1 MHFISDS
8 LDRTDVMK
16 GVDLTLVGSLL
27 GLASSV
33 LTSAL
38 IIILRPVLARYAL
51 ARPNARSSHKVPT
64 PQGGGMAIVI
74 VATAS
79 ILITLAISDDVSGS
93 LVGTLVASTLLA
105 VVGAA
110 DDIIVLRASPRLF
123 LQLVAAAL
131 VVCLLTSTM
140 RIIPFVP
147 LALERVVLV
156 LALVWFVNLVNF
168 MDGIDWITVA
178 EVLPVSAGIAV
189 LAALGCAPASS
200 FVVAIAL
207 GGATVGFAPF
217 NRPVAKLF
225 LGDVGSLPLGLL
237 LGWQLLTIAGSGHLV
252 AAVLLPLYYLADA
265 TITLVRRVGRRE
277 RVWEAHRTHFYQ
289 RATDR
294 GFSVMEIVMRVFGTN
309 IVLLGLAIGS
319 AVVRSAEFQIVL
331 LAAGGTIVA
340 LLLRVLSRG
349 RQ

>member
-1 MHFISDS
+1 
-8 LDRTDVMK
+8 MK

>member
-1 MHFISDS
+1 MIYINDWPA
-8 LDRTDVMK
+8 RMNVMQ
-16 GVDLTLVGSLL
+16 GADLKLVGSLL
-27 GLASSV
+27 GIASAG

-38 IIILRPVLARYAL
+38 IIALRPVLARYAL

-64 PQGGGMAIVI
+64 PQGGGMAIVT
-74 VATAS
+74 VATAC
-79 ILITLAISDDVSGS
+79 ILITLAISDVISGS
-93 LVGTLVASTLLA
+93 LVAILSASTLLA
-105 VVGAA
+105 IVGAA
-110 DDIIVLRASPRLF
+110 DDIIVLRASPRLL
-123 LQLVAAAL
+123 LQLAAAAL
-131 VVCLLTSTM
+131 VIYVLTSTM

-200 FVVAIAL
+200 FVVAVAL
-207 GGATVGFAPF
+207 GGATIGFAPF

-237 LGWQLLTIAGSGHLV
+237 LGWQLLAIAGSGHLV
-252 AAVLLPLYYLADA
+252 AAILLPLYYLADA
-265 TITLVRRVGRRE
+265 TITLARRIGRRE
-277 RVWEAHRTHFYQ
+277 RFWEAHRTHFYQ

-294 GFSVMEIVMRVFGTN
+294 GFSVIEIVTRVFGTN
-309 IVLLGLAIGS
+309 IVLLGLAIAS
-319 AVVRSAEFQIVL
+319 AVTRSAEVQIVL
-331 LAAGGTIVA
+331 LAAGGATVA

>member
-1 MHFISDS
+1 VHFISDS